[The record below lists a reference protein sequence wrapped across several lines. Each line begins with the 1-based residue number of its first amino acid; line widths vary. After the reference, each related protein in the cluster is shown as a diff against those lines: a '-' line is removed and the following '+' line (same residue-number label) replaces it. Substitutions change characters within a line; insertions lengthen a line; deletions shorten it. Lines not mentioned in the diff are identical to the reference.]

1 MRAPT
6 WDPSGDQTRC
16 PALIN
21 QKEMADLSRRPD
33 LYEKIG
39 SISMADD
46 LSDDEPRPGPV
57 HHWRNTPQALIGI
70 AVVVALST
78 ALFFGV
84 AHASLSKIYVAGIP
98 IKGNSSKQQIQKLVA
113 DKAKTYKVAVKYP
126 DKSVKTYTL
135 AETGITVDAS
145 KSADH
150 ARDVINQSLVQRLQ
164 WWEPIKIDLVTVKN
178 KKVND
183 AFVAAGLSQVQTP
196 PVDAGLSLDDGK
208 AVITPEKPGQGS
220 KVPNADASLTSAVK
234 NLSNQALVL
243 KPAVLPVSIK
253 STDLGSSRQKAQTY
267 LDKSV
272 VFNIAGH
279 AVTAS
284 PADIAGWLDVTPV
297 SKAKTVDV
305 NVNSGK
311 VLTYINS
318 VAKRYITMPRSR
330 LITQTDQGQV
340 VLDPGADGVDVVAK
354 DKTATDVA
362 SRLGKEDSLNID
374 LAVQYSQAKTVTTQP
389 YEKWFVA
396 DVTNKR
402 MYAYEGTNLVH
413 SFLISAGAPATPT
426 VIGTYKIYSK
436 FASQDM
442 RGNNAD
448 GSRYFQP
455 AVPYVNYFYG
465 GYAIHGNYWRPASY
479 FGNIN
484 SSHGCIGI
492 NVADAEWIYN
502 WATIGTVVITHT

>member
-1 MRAPT
+1 
-6 WDPSGDQTRC
+6 
-16 PALIN
+16 
-21 QKEMADLSRRPD
+21 MADLSRQPD

-39 SISMADD
+39 SISMADN
-46 LSDDEPRPGPV
+46 LHTEGPQPGPV
-57 HHWRNTPQALIGI
+57 HHWHNTPQALIGI
-70 AVVVALST
+70 IVFTALSA

-84 AHASLSKIYVAGIP
+84 AHASLTKIYVAGIP
-98 IKGNSSKQQIQKLVA
+98 VRGNTSKEQIQKLVEA
-113 DKAKTYKVAVKYP
+113 KAKTYKVAVKYP
-126 DKSVKTYTL
+126 DKSIKTYAL
-135 AETGITVDAS
+135 DETGVSVDA
-145 KSADH
+145 KASADH

-164 WWEPIKIDLVTVKN
+164 WWEPIKINLVTKSN
-178 KKVND
+178 KKVSEPFI
-183 AFVAAGLSQVQTP
+183 ASALSQVQTA
-196 PVDAGLSLDDGK
+196 PVDAGLSLDGGK
-208 AVITPEKPGQGS
+208 ATITPEKAGQGN
-220 KVPNADASLTSAVK
+220 KVPSASQSLNNSVQYLRA
-234 NLSNQALVL
+234 QPLVL
-243 KPAVLPVSIK
+243 RPAVLPVAIK
-253 STDLGSSRQKAQTY
+253 ATDLEPSRVKAQAY
-267 LDKSV
+267 LDKTV

-279 AVTAS
+279 AVTAT
-284 PADIAGWLDVTPV
+284 PDDIAGWLDVSPV

-305 NVNSGK
+305 SVNSGK
-311 VLTYINS
+311 VLTYINT
-318 VAKRYITMPRSR
+318 VAKRYITLPRSR
-330 LITQTDQGQV
+330 LITNTDQGQV
-340 VLDPGADGVDVVAK
+340 VLDAGADGVDVVGK
-354 DKTATDVA
+354 DKTASDVA
-362 SRLGKEDSLNID
+362 SRLSKENSLNID
-374 LAVQYSQAKTVTTQP
+374 LAVQYSQAKTVTAQP
-389 YEKWFVA
+389 YDKWFVA

-402 MYAYEGTNLVH
+402 MYAYEGTNLVR

-502 WATIGTVVITHT
+502 WASIGTVVITHT